1 MAVLFVLIIYFL
13 HTVQGYYNVDIV
25 KTALNISQSAYC
37 MSKLDVWSCATCMN
51 TNIYESK
58 IIEESELVITGYNT
72 EYNNIFVGFRGSSN
86 IQNWLDNLQ
95 VSHISPYDDELISV
109 EKGFYKIY
117 NSLRDTL
124 YNKLDELSLKYKTN
138 NILITGH
145 SLGGAIASL
154 FAFDICYYSLPYKIN
169 TLVTFGSPRVGNNH
183 YSEYMYSFQLVSYR
197 ITHYYDI
204 VPHVPE
210 EKLNYKHISQ
220 EIWYN
225 EINTDYQLCDDENN
239 EDPHCSNSCAPFKC
253 TSFND
258 HLNYLNISMGNDGL
272 C

>member
-1 MAVLFVLIIYFL
+1 MNIIILLVYLIVV
-13 HTVQGYYNVDIV
+13 VQAYYDEDIV

-37 MSKLDVWSCATCMN
+37 MSKLDDWVCATCTD
-51 TNIYESK
+51 TNIYETK
-58 IIEESELVITGYNT
+58 IIEDSELVIMGYNKI
-72 EYNNIFVGFRGSSN
+72 YDSIFVGFRGSSN

-95 VSHISPYDDELISV
+95 VSHISPYDDNLVSV

-117 NSLRDTL
+117 NSLQDIL
-124 YNKLDELSLKYKTN
+124 YKTIHNLTINYDTN

-154 FAFDICYYSLPYKIN
+154 FTFDIYYNSFPFQVKSLI
-169 TLVTFGSPRVGNNH
+169 TFGSPRVGNN
-183 YSEYMYSFQLVSYR
+183 YFSEYMYSFPFTSYR

-210 EKLNYKHISQ
+210 ELLDYKHISQ
-220 EIWYN
+220 EIWYD
-225 EINTDYQLCDDENN
+225 EANTNYLLCQDENT
-239 EDPHCSNSCAPFKC
+239 EDANCSNSCAPFKC

>member
-1 MAVLFVLIIYFL
+1 MTGLILIMYL
-13 HTVQGYYNVDIV
+13 LTVVQSYYNVDIV

-37 MSKLDVWSCATCMN
+37 MSNLDNWSCATCMD
-51 TNIYESK
+51 TNLYETK
-58 IIEESELVITGYNT
+58 IIEDNELAVIGYNKI
-72 EYNNIFVGFRGSSN
+72 YKSIFIGFRGSSN
-86 IQNWLDNLQ
+86 VHNWLDNLQ
-95 VSHISPYDDELISV
+95 VSHITPYDNKQISV

-117 NSLRDTL
+117 SSLQYTL
-124 YNKLDELSLKYKTN
+124 YNTIDELSLKYDTDK
-138 NILITGH
+138 ILITGH

-154 FAFDICYYSLPYKIN
+154 LAFDIYYYSFSYQISSLI
-169 TLVTFGSPRVGNNH
+169 TFGSPRVGNN
-183 YSEYMYSFQLVSYR
+183 YFSKYMYSFPFPSYR

-210 EKLNYKHISQ
+210 RLLDYKHVSQ

-225 EINTDYQLCDDENN
+225 EVNTDYLLCHN
-239 EDPHCSNSCAPFKC
+239 EDEEDPYCSNSCSPFQC

-258 HLNYLNISMGNDGL
+258 HLNYLNISMGNEGL